1 MPQDRAPIALY
12 HPRRHGASADKSM
25 IFDLGSAGRWGLAAR
40 WRWLTALPCT
50 GISAGVFG
58 GL

>member
-1 MPQDRAPIALY
+1 MDYLGSKDIFA

-40 WRWLTALPCT
+40 
-50 GISAGVFG
+50 
-58 GL
+58 